1 MSKAQQEGGRVW
13 EGRKGRRREFLA
25 LSEKGCRRREEGRGA
40 GPAHRCLS
48 QSRESREK
56 QHGIHFG
63 ILSFFSLYFAPVRFF
78 KDTILNDLAIKL
90 NLYKNCVSAYL

>member
-1 MSKAQQEGGRVW
+1 MRLRHAPSGRKMSKAQQEGGRVW

-48 QSRESREK
+48 QGRVKRETTWYTFWYLK
-56 QHGIHFG
+56 LFFP
-63 ILSFFSLYFAPVRFF
+63 ILCTSEVFQGY
-78 KDTILNDLAIKL
+78 NIK
-90 NLYKNCVSAYL
+90 